1 MSAQYARTGRRRSG
15 AGVAGRQ
22 ASSSELVTRIGCPEV
37 EGGWHLAL
45 VPCAGC
51 GRDLLRPEL
60 VDARCIACMV
70 ALSSGARA
78 LAGPGA
84 RAEAGAGQSL
94 RSPVPS

>member
-15 AGVAGRQ
+15 AGVVGRRT
-22 ASSSELVTRIGCPEV
+22 ASSELVTPTACQV

-45 VPCAGC
+45 IPCAGC

-60 VDARCIACMV
+60 VDARCLACTV

-78 LAGPGA
+78 LSGSSSSAGPGA
-84 RAEAGAGQSL
+84 GQNL